1 METKTDAS
9 FAHELQTLEHL
20 YTACRVGLGLGSSSA
35 GATRASDVGSVK
47 GGGLRSHGCA
57 RARTDCTSMSNLS
70 STDATCHFNVYLR
83 RIISVHNALPPQ
95 CAGLP
100 GGAGWDGGASE
111 CAAREFDAQYDF
123 ETYSVRGD
131 CSVHI
136 VRHLQL
142 LGDDVWCSAAN
153 VEPLRTVVEES
164 ITVETDA
171 SRMVLSNVANAR
183 GQALVNILQVV
194 FIILLMGVSSYL
206 FQQDAEKLVIGPL
219 TRMAKVVAA
228 LSENPLAKIEEGGE
242 GDPKF
247 ETDFVERAIK
257 KFGKLLQIAF
267 GEAGSEI
274 IGKKK
279 DGTQKKAK
287 GGEINPMVAGR
298 KIQAI
303 FGFAILNHFND
314 CTDALQEDVMLYVN
328 IVADIVHRAVKDNA
342 GAPNKNIGDAFLVAW
357 KLPEGPSP
365 LSCPQ
370 PSPQTDMLPNPLVTT
385 HTARGRWGPA
395 MLACAHADVC
405 CALVAHLRDR
415 RRVRRSDRNANGKF
429 VR

>member
-1 METKTDAS
+1 MWDLS
-9 FAHELQTLEHL
+9 
-20 YTACRVGLGLGSSSA
+20 
-35 GATRASDVGSVK
+35 RAA
-47 GGGLRSHGCA
+47 GCA
-57 RARTDCTSMSNLS
+57 LMD
-70 STDATCHFNVYLR
+70 
-83 RIISVHNALPPQ
+83 
-95 CAGLP
+95 
-100 GGAGWDGGASE
+100 
-111 CAAREFDAQYDF
+111 AREPAL
-123 ETYSVRGD
+123 TA
-131 CSVHI
+131 HI

-164 ITVETDA
+164 ITVATDA
-171 SRMVLSNVANAR
+171 SRMALSNVANAR

-228 LSENPLAKIEEGGE
+228 LSENPLAKIEEAGE

-328 IVADIVHRAVKDNA
+328 IVADIVHRTVKDNA

-357 KLPEGPSP
+357 KLPEGLPPPEPSAAV
-365 LSCPQ
+365 S
-370 PSPQTDMLPNPLVTT
+370 
-385 HTARGRWGPA
+385 
-395 MLACAHADVC
+395 AD
-405 CALVAHLRDR
+405 
-415 RRVRRSDRNANGKF
+415 
-429 VR
+429 

>member
-1 METKTDAS
+1 
-9 FAHELQTLEHL
+9 
-20 YTACRVGLGLGSSSA
+20 
-35 GATRASDVGSVK
+35 
-47 GGGLRSHGCA
+47 
-57 RARTDCTSMSNLS
+57 
-70 STDATCHFNVYLR
+70 
-83 RIISVHNALPPQ
+83 
-95 CAGLP
+95 
-100 GGAGWDGGASE
+100 
-111 CAAREFDAQYDF
+111 
-123 ETYSVRGD
+123 
-131 CSVHI
+131 
-136 VRHLQL
+136 
-142 LGDDVWCSAAN
+142 
-153 VEPLRTVVEES
+153 
-164 ITVETDA
+164 
-171 SRMVLSNVANAR
+171 
-183 GQALVNILQVV
+183 
-194 FIILLMGVSSYL
+194 
-206 FQQDAEKLVIGPL
+206 
-219 TRMAKVVAA
+219 MAKVVAA
-228 LSENPLAKIEEGGE
+228 LSENPLAKIEEAGE

-357 KLPEGPSP
+357 KLPEGLPP
-365 LSCPQ
+365 LSRPQ
-370 PSPQTDMLPNPLVTT
+370 PSQQTDMLPQPLLPLIYY
-385 HTARGRWGPA
+385 TARGGWGPA
-395 MLACAHADVC
+395 LACAHADVC

-415 RRVRRSDRNANGKF
+415 RPVRRSDRNADGRF